1 MTTENNELQPI
12 VREIHILLALDTYQG
27 MSDAEIESLIEYKI
41 SQALISNEHQNKIA
55 AINYA
60 TQQQMDTYARIETTA
75 KDVLQSV
82 LNNPIPWVTVS
93 ADGEVI
99 QNV

>member
-1 MTTENNELQPI
+1 MTTENTELQPI
-12 VREIHILLALDTYQG
+12 VREIYILLSLDTYQG
-27 MSDAEIESLIEYKI
+27 MTDAEIESVIEYKI

-55 AINYA
+55 AISYD
-60 TQQQMDTYARIETTA
+60 TQQQIDTYARIENMS
-75 KDVLQSV
+75 KDVLQSM

-93 ADGEVI
+93 ASGEVI